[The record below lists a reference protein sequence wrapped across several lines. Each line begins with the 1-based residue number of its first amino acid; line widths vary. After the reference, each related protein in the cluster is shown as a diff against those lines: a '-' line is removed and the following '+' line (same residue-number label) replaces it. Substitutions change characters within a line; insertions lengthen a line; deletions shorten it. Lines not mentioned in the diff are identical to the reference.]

1 MDDPVLGVLRFGL
14 LGLLYLFF
22 GRVMWAVWNQVRT
35 PLVVATPRAQTVHR
49 VEAGAPAGELDL
61 SAGPVDIGRDST
73 CGLARPHDAYLSQH
87 HCRVGRD
94 QHGVWICDLES
105 TNGTFVNGR
114 RISAME
120 PLTRGARI
128 TAGSVVLEAR

>member
-1 MDDPVLGVLRFGL
+1 MDDQVLGVLRFGL

-35 PLVVATPRAQTVHR
+35 PLAATTTQAQTVYQIDS
-49 VEAGAPAGELDL
+49 GAPAGELDL
-61 SAGPVDIGRDST
+61 SAGPIDIGRHTT
-73 CGLARPHDAYLSQH
+73 CGLARPHDAFLSQQ

-105 TNGTFVNGR
+105 TNGTFVDGR
-114 RISAME
+114 RISATE